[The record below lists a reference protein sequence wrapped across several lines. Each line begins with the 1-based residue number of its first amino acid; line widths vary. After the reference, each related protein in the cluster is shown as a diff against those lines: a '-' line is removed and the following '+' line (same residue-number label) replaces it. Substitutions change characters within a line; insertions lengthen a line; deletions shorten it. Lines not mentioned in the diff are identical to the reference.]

1 MAEER
6 ALFARLVAREHEN
19 RREAAPDPGQ
29 TPELFLT
36 DLGLFE

>member
-6 ALFARLVAREHEN
+6 ALFARLVAHEHEN
-19 RREAAPDPGQ
+19 RREAATHSGEA
-29 TPELFLT
+29 PELFTT